1 MINIFRSKFPAIPWA
16 SDNKAKKVTISSF
29 LILSI
34 YKIQQLACWFINQL
48 HSDAE
53 AAQRQEEHEACF
65 FVMGPPYRNRAKQN
79 QKKRQ
84 MGDQINLQGSFL
96 EAEEP
101 CLNLPVTV
109 EGQHGKHR
117 AKIGKKKPRLA
128 HNLILH
134 SSDVFE
140 INKNITDNNRLS

>member
-1 MINIFRSKFPAIPWA
+1 MTTKP
-16 SDNKAKKVTISSF
+16 KKVTISSF

-34 YKIQQLACWFINQL
+34 YKIQQLACWFISQL

-84 MGDQINLQGSFL
+84 MGDQINLEGSFL

-109 EGQHGKHR
+109 EGQHRKHR
-117 AKIGKKKPRLA
+117 AKIGKKKPRLVY
-128 HNLILH
+128 NLFYILVMFLK
-134 SSDVFE
+134 STRTLE
-140 INKNITDNNRLS
+140 TITGYHKASYNEYSLWMEQ